1 MTGLYDYT
9 SVIKKPMDLGTVK
22 KNISSGKYKT
32 VHEAADDVRL
42 VWTNVSE
49 TKLFTYISIP

>member
-49 TKLFTYISIP
+49 TKPCECI